1 MPLPVLTT
9 AEDVRDLVNYLK
21 TKPTGATIA
30 EAKAAIK
37 KSVLDGRKF
46 TAYTLWGFVTKEGE
60 RIKLT
65 PRGWDYARKPD
76 SEEEIYRRVID
87 SIPPY
92 KSVLEWAFHQKI
104 EAITNVD
111 VAAHWHEH
119 HKEVLGTDNED
130 TIKNTAVCFFHI
142 AQAAGLG
149 TLIIGRR
156 GQTTR
161 LDVDREQL
169 QQFIEAGPSTPP
181 WTAKSDEAL
190 AKVEVVNDPDQLS
203 PDNMSR
209 VAPNTPSQEPSPVTP
224 GVKNM
229 ADVRVFISHGSNM
242 DLVDQVQ
249 TMLGIADIQS
259 EVAVKEETSAIPVP
273 EKIFGAMRR
282 CSAGMIVVSVDETRK
297 DKDGKY
303 TINENVLIEIGA
315 AFVLYDKRVVLLWD
329 KRLSV
334 PSNLQGLY
342 RCEFEGNEL
351 SWSAGMKLMKA
362 IRGFK
367 TAEPA

>member
-1 MPLPVLTT
+1 MALPVLTT
-9 AEDVRDLVNYLK
+9 AEDVIALIAYLK
-21 TKPTGATIA
+21 TKPTGATIN
-30 EAKAAIK
+30 EAKAAIQ
-37 KSVLDGRKF
+37 KSVLDPRKF
-46 TAYTLWGFVTKEGE
+46 TAYTLWGFVNKEGE

-65 PRGWDYARKPD
+65 DRGWEFARKP
-76 SEEEIYRRVID
+76 EAQQEIYRRVID

-92 KSVLEWAFHQKI
+92 KSVLEWAFHQKMDS
-104 EAITNVD
+104 ITNVD

-119 HKEVLGTDNED
+119 HKEAVGTDNED
-130 TIKNTAVCFFHI
+130 TIKNNAVCFFHL

-149 TLIIGRR
+149 KLIIGRH

-161 LDVDREQL
+161 LELDREQL
-169 QQFIEAGPSTPP
+169 KQYIEAGPSTPP
-181 WTAKSDEAL
+181 WTAKSEETL
-190 AKVEVVNDPDQLS
+190 AKTEVITDPEKLAEA
-203 PDNMSR
+203 N
-209 VAPNTPSQEPSPVTP
+209 VSPVAKAPPEPPAAPLTSTK
-224 GVKNM
+224 V
-229 ADVRVFISHGSNM
+229 ADIRCFISHGSNM

-249 TMLGIADIQS
+249 TMLGLADIQS

-273 EKIFGAMRR
+273 EKIFTAMRR
-282 CSAGMIVVSVDETRK
+282 CTTGIIVVSVDETRK
-297 DKDGKY
+297 NKDGEY

-342 RCEFEGNEL
+342 RCEFEGSEL

-367 TAEPA
+367 TTEPA

>member
-1 MPLPVLTT
+1 MALPVLTT

-21 TKPTGATIA
+21 TKPTGATIS
-30 EAKAAIK
+30 EAKAAVK

-76 SEEEIYRRVID
+76 SEQEIYRRVID

-92 KSVLEWAFHQKI
+92 KSVLEWAFHQKMDSM
-104 EAITNVD
+104 TNVD

-119 HKEVLGTDNED
+119 HKEALGTDNED

-142 AQAAGLG
+142 AHAAGLG
-149 TLIIGRR
+149 TFIIGRK

-161 LDVDREQL
+161 IDLDREQL
-169 QQFIEAGPSTPP
+169 KEFIEAGPSTPP
-181 WTAKSDEAL
+181 WTAKSDEAI
-190 AKVEVVNDPDQLS
+190 AKLEVTDPDQLS

-209 VAPNTPSQEPSPVTP
+209 LAPNPPSSEPLPATP
-224 GVKNM
+224 GAKNTT
-229 ADVRVFISHGSNM
+229 DVRVFISHGSNM

>member
-1 MPLPVLTT
+1 MALPVLTT
-9 AEDVRDLVNYLK
+9 AEDVRDLVGYLK
-21 TKPTGATIA
+21 TKPTGTTIA
-30 EAKAAIK
+30 EARAAIK

-46 TAYTLWGFVTKEGE
+46 TAYTLWGFVSKEGE

-65 PRGWDYARKPD
+65 QRGWDYARKPE
-76 SEEEIYRRVID
+76 SEQDVYRRVID

-92 KSVLEWAFHQKI
+92 KSVLEWAFHQKLD
-104 EAITNVD
+104 AMTNVD

-119 HKEVLGTDNED
+119 HKDVLGTDNED

-149 TLIIGRR
+149 ALVIGRK

-161 LDVDREQL
+161 LELDRGQL
-169 QQFIEAGPSTPP
+169 KQYIEAGPSTPP

-190 AKVEVVNDPDQLS
+190 AKTEVVTDPDQTA
-203 PDNMSR
+203 PENKGR
-209 VAPNTPSQEPSPVTP
+209 VVAAPAAAPEPTAAPTPI
-224 GVKNM
+224 
-229 ADVRVFISHGSNM
+229 DVRCFISHGSNM
-242 DLVDQVQ
+242 DLVEQVQ
-249 TMLGIADIQS
+249 TMLGLADIQS

-273 EKIFGAMRR
+273 EKIFSAMRR
-282 CSAGMIVVSVDETRK
+282 CTTGIIVVSVDETRK
-297 DKDGKY
+297 DKNGKY

-342 RCEFEGNEL
+342 RCEFEGSEL

-367 TAEPA
+367 TTEPA

>member
-1 MPLPVLTT
+1 MALPVLTT
-9 AEDVRDLVNYLK
+9 AEDVRDLISYLK

-65 PRGWDYARKPD
+65 QRGWDYARKPD
-76 SEEEIYRRVID
+76 SEQEIYRRVID

-92 KSVLEWAFHQKI
+92 KSVLEWSFHQKMD
-104 EAITNVD
+104 AITNVD

-161 LDVDREQL
+161 LDLDREQL
-169 QQFIEAGPSTPP
+169 KQYIEAGPSTPP
-181 WTAKSDEAL
+181 WTAKSDEAI
-190 AKVEVVNDPDQLS
+190 AKTELVTDPDQIA
-203 PDNMSR
+203 PENVSR
-209 VAPNTPSQEPSPVTP
+209 GTATPPLPEPPVVPSGAKVTE
-224 GVKNM
+224 
-229 ADVRVFISHGSNM
+229 VRVFISHGSNM
-242 DLVDQVQ
+242 DLVEQVQ
-249 TMLGIADIQS
+249 TMLDIADIRS

-273 EKIFGAMRR
+273 EKVFGAMRR

-297 DKDGKY
+297 DKAGNY

-329 KRLSV
+329 KRLGV

-351 SWSAGMKLMKA
+351 SWSAVMKLMKA

>member
-9 AEDVRDLVNYLK
+9 AEDVRDLVSYLK

-46 TAYTLWGFVTKEGE
+46 TAYTLWGFVTKEGD

-65 PRGWDYARKPD
+65 QRGWDYARKPE
-76 SEEEIYRRVID
+76 SEPDVYRRVID

-92 KSVLEWAFHQKI
+92 KSVLEWAFHQRLD
-104 EAITNVD
+104 AITNVD

-119 HKEVLGTDNED
+119 HKDVLGTDNED

-142 AQAAGLG
+142 AHAAGLG
-149 TLIIGRR
+149 TLVIGRK

-161 LDVDREQL
+161 LELDREQL
-169 QQFIEAGPSTPP
+169 KQYIEAGPSAPP
-181 WTAKSDEAL
+181 WTAKSDEVL
-190 AKVEVVNDPDQLS
+190 AKTEIVTDPEQLA
-203 PDNMSR
+203 PGNKDR
-209 VAPNTPSQEPSPVTP
+209 VLVTPAAPNPEPAAAPKLS
-224 GVKNM
+224 
-229 ADVRVFISHGSNM
+229 ADIRCFISHGSNM
-242 DLVDQVQ
+242 DLVEQVQ
-249 TMLGIADIQS
+249 TMLGLADIQS

-273 EKIFGAMRR
+273 EKIFSAMRR
-282 CSAGMIVVSVDETRK
+282 CTTGIIVVSVDETRK
-297 DKDGKY
+297 DKDGRY

-342 RCEFEGNEL
+342 RCEFEGSEL

-367 TAEPA
+367 TTEPA